1 MITHMQTLIFRR
13 VVFLFCCFV
22 SAGALEAEECPVDT
36 LLVRF
41 YEKAATLM
49 GEGEYDSAQ
58 YYFDRVFSIP
68 EVERSSVYPVLLNE
82 QATLFIYVG
91 EEEKAFEMKKRVLP
105 YLPRVDDLEKHIS
118 VYNDLGILYRRKHMQ
133 DSAVY
138 YYNKALDVALRYD
151 DESWLAHLNMNLS
164 VFYFNLKRY
173 DDAEICID
181 RALAHALKTD
191 DKYVTFCVWQVR
203 ASIKMEAGKTD
214 EAGHSMREAWR
225 LASEGEGNPEWQIRC
240 TPGLFRFFGQKKQND
255 SIDYYLRLGN
265 SLLEKLPET
274 SIPVIGFIQARA
286 KVYLEQ
292 GRYTEA
298 LNDFLWLRGRSTGTD
313 FHTLFDA
320 MAHCYH
326 ELGMHQKA
334 FVYMDSARMWTDS
347 LVVKNLAEQM
357 AQFEARYHAQEQEL
371 KISRLQEQVLEKE
384 TEVLKVAVSLTVV
397 LALVIVV
404 LLAVRQKQKTA
415 ERRVERLKQEK
426 ELESARRYIEG
437 LEVEC
442 RRFACE
448 LHDGIANELLGLQ
461 LKIEGASSGVSPLEL
476 SGEIGKLREEV
487 RTISHELMPP
497 EFELTGL
504 DEILSRYAEAVSRNV
519 GCKVVYHSEM
529 EYGGD
534 EIPSRTAY
542 ELYRIVQELTM
553 NSVKHSNATTIEISL
568 HSEASGRCRLQ
579 VTDDGQGMTGNSEE
593 DHQGIGLR
601 TVSERVKAI
610 QGHLDFETSVGG
622 SVFILTFNL
631 CGDE

>member
-1 MITHMQTLIFRR
+1 M
-13 VVFLFCCFV
+13 
-22 SAGALEAEECPVDT
+22 
-36 LLVRF
+36 
-41 YEKAATLM
+41 
-49 GEGEYDSAQ
+49 
-58 YYFDRVFSIP
+58 
-68 EVERSSVYPVLLNE
+68 
-82 QATLFIYVG
+82 
-91 EEEKAFEMKKRVLP
+91 
-105 YLPRVDDLEKHIS
+105 
-118 VYNDLGILYRRKHMQ
+118 
-133 DSAVY
+133 
-138 YYNKALDVALRYD
+138 
-151 DESWLAHLNMNLS
+151 
-164 VFYFNLKRY
+164 
-173 DDAEICID
+173 
-181 RALAHALKTD
+181 
-191 DKYVTFCVWQVR
+191 
-203 ASIKMEAGKTD
+203 
-214 EAGHSMREAWR
+214 
-225 LASEGEGNPEWQIRC
+225 
-240 TPGLFRFFGQKKQND
+240 
-255 SIDYYLRLGN
+255 
-265 SLLEKLPET
+265 
-274 SIPVIGFIQARA
+274 
-286 KVYLEQ
+286 
-292 GRYTEA
+292 
-298 LNDFLWLRGRSTGTD
+298 
-313 FHTLFDA
+313 
-320 MAHCYH
+320 
-326 ELGMHQKA
+326 
-334 FVYMDSARMWTDS
+334 
-347 LVVKNLAEQM
+347 
-357 AQFEARYHAQEQEL
+357 
-371 KISRLQEQVLEKE
+371 
-384 TEVLKVAVSLTVV
+384 
-397 LALVIVV
+397 
-404 LLAVRQKQKTA
+404 
-415 ERRVERLKQEK
+415 ERLRQEK

-442 RRFACE
+442 KRFACE